1 MLGALNVRTQA
12 LLLTALIAAML
23 AIIVWTR
30 KERSRTTLPF
40 SVFNAVVLAFASSYV
55 GFKITG
61 DHSFLRSMICA
72 AAFVVP
78 SYLYLIYSYVMTPIR
93 WLDVVLVVLFGAAAV
108 FSVSAFVPQFD
119 TAIRL
124 VAWFPPGARSGRVAL
139 AILAVSAPG
148 FGLLLARFSRER
160 ETILRRRYR
169 GLIAASGATIGLCA
183 FAEAAGGGGPVAPVA
198 LMSYQYYLFQS
209 VVRYQSFSLGT
220 FAGRTIMLVTSTI
233 FLMVVYGLFF
243 YLVRPSPVLFVFHT
257 LVVAFM
263 MMVIYDPLFF
273 TLAGRAREWIQRGR
287 GDVVRRI
294 DVLVAELSEKFSLDD
309 IGDFLAH
316 RVPSEL
322 GLSGALI
329 YLTRETGGLARWA
342 GSLHGPEQLDG
353 AMAEDLASLRAAVS
367 RTRITQRVSE
377 SYPGPEKDR
386 DLRIEKLMENCS
398 ADWLIPMRYREEL
411 VGAYLTAGRSL
422 TEHGPESGIRLEAIA
437 DQSAVR
443 IVNARIYQKLRAQD
457 RMATLGELAAS
468 LAHEIRNP
476 LGSMKGAA
484 QYLVDEPL
492 SDAAREFVDIIV
504 AEADR
509 LNRVLTRFLDYARP
523 FALKIGAGDINDVIR
538 QTVAFLREGE
548 MPRDVRI
555 ELLLNSEASEGM
567 FDREQIR
574 QVLINLLKNAWE
586 AQPRGGEV
594 TIASRRVGPNL
605 TVEIA
610 DRAPTIGPS
619 VRAQMFTPFFT
630 TKETGSGLG
639 LPISQR
645 IVQAHGGRIAVRER
659 EGGGNVFA
667 IELPVA
673 GEPSDAMAAHRADD
687 APDR

>member
-23 AIIVWTR
+23 AIVVWTR

-40 SVFNAVVLAFASSYV
+40 SIFNGVIVAFASSYV
-55 GFKITG
+55 GVKITG
-61 DHSFLRSMICA
+61 DHNFLRAMVCA

-78 SYLYLIYSYVMTPIR
+78 SYLYLIYSYVMTPVR
-93 WLDVVLVVLFGAAAV
+93 WLDAVLVALFGAAAV
-108 FSVSAFVPQFD
+108 FSVSAFIPQFD

-124 VAWFPPGARSGRVAL
+124 VSWFPPGARSGRVAL
-139 AILAVSAPG
+139 AILAISAPA
-148 FGLLLARFSRER
+148 FLLLVARFSRER
-160 ETILRRRYR
+160 ETVLRRRYR

-220 FAGRTIMLVTSTI
+220 FAVRTIMLVTSTI

-294 DVLVAELSEKFSLDD
+294 DVLVAELAEKFALDE
-309 IGDFLAH
+309 IGEFLAH
-316 RVPSEL
+316 RVPAEL
-322 GLSGALI
+322 GLTGASV
-329 YLTRETGGLARWA
+329 YLARESGGLTRWA
-342 GSLHGPEQLDG
+342 GALHGPELLDG
-353 AMAEDLASLRAAVS
+353 DLAEDLALLRGAES
-367 RTRITQRVSE
+367 RAQMTQRVSE
-377 SYPGPEKDR
+377 SYAGAERDR
-386 DLRIEKLMENCS
+386 YLRLLKLMEGCS
-398 ADWLIPMRYREEL
+398 ADWLIAMRYREEL
-411 VGAYLTAGRSL
+411 VGAYLTAGSSL
-422 TEHGPESGIRLEAIA
+422 TEHGPESGSRLEAIA
-437 DQSAVR
+437 DQAAVR

-492 SDAAREFVDIIV
+492 SATAREFVEIIV

-523 FALKIGAGDINDVIR
+523 FALKKSPCNINDVIR

-548 MPRDVRI
+548 MPRELRI
-555 ELLLNSEASEGM
+555 ESSPDPGASAGN

-586 AQPRGGEV
+586 AQPPGGEV
-594 TIASRRVGPNL
+594 LIATRRVGSFLNI
-605 TVEIA
+605 EIA

-645 IVQAHGGRIAVRER
+645 IVQAHGGRIVVRER
-659 EGGGNVFA
+659 DGGGNVFT

-673 GEPSDAMAAHRADD
+673 GERADAVVDDRAD
-687 APDR
+687 AAPGR

>member
-23 AIIVWTR
+23 AIVVWTR

-40 SVFNAVVLAFASSYV
+40 SIFNGVIVAFASSYV
-55 GFKITG
+55 GFKISG
-61 DHSFLRSMICA
+61 DHNFLRSMISA

-78 SYLYLIYSYVMTPIR
+78 SYFYLVYSYAMTPVR
-93 WLDVVLVVLFGAAAV
+93 WLDAILVALFGAAAV
-108 FSVSAFVPQFD
+108 FSVSAFIPQFD

-139 AILAVSAPG
+139 AILAIGAPALI
-148 FGLLLARFSRER
+148 LLVIRYLRER
-160 ETILRRRYR
+160 EMVLRRRYR
-169 GLIAASGATIGLCA
+169 GLIGASAATIGLCA

-233 FLMVVYGLFF
+233 FLMIVYGLFF

-294 DVLVAELSEKFSLDD
+294 DVLVAELAEKFALDD
-309 IGDFLAH
+309 IGEFLAR

-322 GLSGALI
+322 GLTGAVV
-329 YLTRETGGLARWA
+329 YLSREEGGLTRWA
-342 GSLHGPEQLDG
+342 GALHGPDLLGG
-353 AMAEDLASLRAAVS
+353 ALAEDLATLREAES
-367 RTRITQRVSE
+367 RGHMTRRVSE
-377 SYPGPEKDR
+377 SYPGPERDR
-386 DLRIEKLMENCS
+386 FVRLHALMEDCG
-398 ADWLIPMRYREEL
+398 ADWLIPMRSRDEL
-411 VGAYLTAGRSL
+411 VGVYLPAGASL
-422 TEHGPESGIRLEAIA
+422 TEHGPESGARLEAIA
-437 DQSAVR
+437 DQAAVR

-492 SDAAREFVDIIV
+492 SDAAREFVEIIV
-504 AEADR
+504 SEADR
-509 LNRVLTRFLDYARP
+509 LNRVLSRFLDYARP
-523 FALKIGAGDINDVIR
+523 FALKKRPGDINEIVR
-538 QTVAFLREGE
+538 QTIALLREGE
-548 MPRDVRI
+548 MPR
-555 ELLLNSEASEGM
+555 ELRLETRFDPDASPWE
-567 FDREQIR
+567 FDLEQIR

-586 AQPRGGEV
+586 AQPGGGEV
-594 TIASRRVGPNL
+594 AIATRRASDILVI
-605 TVEIA
+605 EIA
-610 DRAPTIGPS
+610 DRAATIGPS

-645 IVQAHGGRIAVRER
+645 IVQAHGGRLSIRER
-659 EGGGNVFA
+659 EGGGNVFCV
-667 IELPVA
+667 ELPRS
-673 GEPSDAMAAHRADD
+673 GESAASAELRENLG
-687 APDR
+687 